1 MCIDNT
7 QLRFLVHVFI
17 QFNSIG
23 VQQQITALKLT
34 NTALKLTDLN
44 EVKLIFQIAD

>member
-7 QLRFLVHVFI
+7 QLRFLVYVLI

-34 NTALKLTDLN
+34 NLN